1 MTNDTEVTIRVPFVS
16 NKMFLKTAGIY
27 GANSENNW
35 NFHESFS
42 GFLCIR
48 PVTKLMAPDTVS
60 DNVSIVVWKWAEDVV
75 VVEPKPL
82 TSGPTQVYRPP
93 PTASTAV
100 EVLNVELQIN
110 IGNKTNE
117 NVISFFDSTD
127 AETQNHD
134 VLMKGCGEFIV
145 NLRTL
150 LRTFRTITDN
160 WILQANTKT
169 PITDL
174 TNTTDAQGRDYMS
187 YLSYLYR
194 FYRGG
199 RRYKFFNTTP
209 LKQSQTCYIRSFLMP
224 RNYSADEINVDGP
237 SHITYP
243 VINPVHEVE
252 VPFYSQYR
260 KIPIASSQLDSGG
273 R

>member
-1 MTNDTEVTIRVPFVS
+1 
-16 NKMFLKTAGIY
+16 
-27 GANSENNW
+27 
-35 NFHESFS
+35 
-42 GFLCIR
+42 
-48 PVTKLMAPDTVS
+48 
-60 DNVSIVVWKWAEDVV
+60 
-75 VVEPKPL
+75 
-82 TSGPTQVYRPP
+82 
-93 PTASTAV
+93 
-100 EVLNVELQIN
+100 IN

-260 KIPIASSQLDSGG
+260 KIPIASTSDKGYDSSLMYFSNTSTTQIVARAGNDDFTFGWMIGPPQLQGETRSVVP
-273 R
+273 